1 MLQAYLLE
9 QHGLQGR
16 VQLLAHILQKA
27 GLAKADSVLHDTL
40 SVENGVINQFSQRW
54 THFIDPQGQAN
65 KWIKNMVSP
74 SAWCCHPHAAGLSRY
89 RGSS

>member
-1 MLQAYLLE
+1 MWDSPDLVWHLMPPQ
-9 QHGLQGR
+9 
-16 VQLLAHILQKA
+16 IA
-27 GLAKADSVLHDTL
+27 GLPNDTL

>member
-1 MLQAYLLE
+1 MVPGAPQ
-9 QHGLQGR
+9 
-16 VQLLAHILQKA
+16 IA
-27 GLAKADSVLHDTL
+27 GLPNDTL

-74 SAWCCHPHAAGLSRY
+74 PARCHHPTQPGLAGIT
-89 RGSS
+89 